1 MAARA
6 TAATPGG
13 LRVARLGGAAGI
25 AVVAMALLGGPAKA
39 VQPPPAQPAANAAGP
54 AQPAKPQPAE
64 PAQPTEAA
72 QPAEAPQPAE
82 PAEPPEAAEAPPKTG
97 GSLIGNVIIFN
108 DEIVEPVSLPVT
120 TCGGLVPLL
129 SKAPGSCPGASR
141 VSDDDA

>member
-1 MAARA
+1 MT
-6 TAATPGG
+6 TAVTPGG
-13 LRVARLGGAAGI
+13 RRVVRLGGAAGI
-25 AVVAMALLGGPAKA
+25 AVVAMALLGGPAHA

-54 AQPAKPQPAE
+54 AQPAEPQPAE
-64 PAQPTEAA
+64 PAQPAEAA
-72 QPAEAPQPAE
+72 QPAE

>member
-1 MAARA
+1 M
-6 TAATPGG
+6 
-13 LRVARLGGAAGI
+13 
-25 AVVAMALLGGPAKA
+25 AMALLCGPAHA
-39 VQPPPAQPAANAAGP
+39 VQPPPAQPAANATEP
-54 AQPAKPQPAE
+54 AQPAEPQPAE
-64 PAQPTEAA
+64 PAQPAEAA
-72 QPAEAPQPAE
+72 QPAEPP
-82 PAEPPEAAEAPPKTG
+82 EPPEAAEGPPKTG